1 MAKMGRPKAESPKT
15 KNINFRLTEEEYRR
29 LTEYAAKHRQTI
41 TQVIYKGIALLY
53 KTPETYCKDS

>member
-41 TQVIYKGIALLY
+41 TQVIYKGIDLLY
-53 KTPETYCKDS
+53 KIPET